1 MINMFAT
8 VQGRLNC
15 TKRKGHCGTSLL
27 NEEGEMDKSTTT
39 SLVDLGEGM
48 TNKQL
53 RAFMLETQPSQDMAQ
68 RLARI
73 EAKLDATTQVCERML
88 HGLLVERQ
96 NEKEWYRTDE
106 VAEILG
112 KSDFTVREKW
122 CNQGRIEAV
131 KDEESGKW
139 KIPGHEVQR
148 LRNGG
153 NLRPQRK

>member
-1 MINMFAT
+1 
-8 VQGRLNC
+8 
-15 TKRKGHCGTSLL
+15 
-27 NEEGEMDKSTTT
+27 MDKSTAT
-39 SLVDLGEGM
+39 SLVDLGEGT

-53 RAFMLETQPSQDMAQ
+53 RAFMLETQPRQDVAE

-73 EAKLDATTQVCERML
+73 EAKLD
-88 HGLLVERQ
+88 GLLTERQ

-153 NLRPQRK
+153 GLRPQRK

>member
-1 MINMFAT
+1 M
-8 VQGRLNC
+8 RLNC
-15 TKRKGHCGTSLL
+15 TKRKSHCGTSLL
-27 NEEGEMDKSTTT
+27 NEEGEMDKTTAT

-73 EAKLDATTQVCERML
+73 EAKLD
-88 HGLLVERQ
+88 GLLIERQ

-153 NLRPQRK
+153 SLRPQRK